1 MTGGP
6 GDAGTGERARQG
18 RAERAARRLV
28 WALMVTVPLSPG
40 PTVARL
46 QAQSSPTVRTAV
58 QLAGEGRGDSARHL
72 LDAQLSRARV
82 GDSTWIETLFWR
94 ARLAPGGELA
104 ERDLRRIVV
113 EYGNSPWADDALLQL
128 SQLALAGGNP
138 AAALDYGARLRADYP
153 GSELRARAALWS
165 GRAAFDVGEPR
176 TACAL
181 LDSARAEAAGDV
193 EFANQVA
200 FHRSRCTATV
210 LSSPP
215 RAAPAPDSLIDIH
228 RGTAAPPPP
237 RVAGRFE
244 VQVVAARTEGS
255 ARDIVRRLSNA
266 GLRARVVSGSGV
278 HRVRLGPYTTAA
290 AAASAAASARR
301 AVGGRPFVV
310 RLP

>member
-1 MTGGP
+1 MGG
-6 GDAGTGERARQG
+6 RV
-18 RAERAARRLV
+18 RAERAGRRLV
-28 WALMVTVPLSPG
+28 WALIVTVPLSPH
-40 PTVARL
+40 PAVPRL
-46 QAQSSPTVRTAV
+46 QAQSSPTVRAAV
-58 QLAGEGRGDSARHL
+58 QLAAEGRGDSARLL
-72 LDAQLSRARV
+72 LDGQLARART
-82 GDSTWIETLFWR
+82 GDSTWIETLYWR

-104 ERDLRRIVV
+104 ERDLRRIAV

-193 EFANQVA
+193 EFTNQVL
-200 FHRSRCTATV
+200 FYRGRCTETA

-215 RAAPAPDSLIDIH
+215 RPAPPRPDTARATPAHDSLIDIH
-228 RGTAAPPPP
+228 RGTSAPSPP

-244 VQVVAARTEGS
+244 VQVTAARTEAA
-255 ARDIVRRLSNA
+255 ARDIVRRLSSA
-266 GLRARVVSGSGV
+266 GLRARIVAGGGV
-278 HRVRLGPYTTAA
+278 HRVRLGPYRTAA
-290 AAASAAASARR
+290 AAASAAASARH
-301 AVGGRPFVV
+301 AVGGKPFVV